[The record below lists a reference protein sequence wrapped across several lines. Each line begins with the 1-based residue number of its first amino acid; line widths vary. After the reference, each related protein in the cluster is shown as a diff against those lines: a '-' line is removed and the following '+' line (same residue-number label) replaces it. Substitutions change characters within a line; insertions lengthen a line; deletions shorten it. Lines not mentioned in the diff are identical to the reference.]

1 MEKPL
6 LTLEFDKILDMLCT
20 LAVSQRAQERLL
32 KLHPVLSENECARRM
47 RETTDARRIF
57 ESFGSPPLAPMK
69 EIEVLLKLCAK
80 GAMLLPEQLGQVAQ
94 FLAACRRMKSYLK
107 RAELLSGEIA
117 LYGGSINP
125 LQELCDE
132 IERAV
137 HGDRLDDSASAT
149 LRDLR
154 RQIEN
159 MNSAIKAKLETLLRG
174 HKEWFAD
181 GYVAARNG
189 RLVLP
194 VKREYKNMVSGS
206 VVDTSSTGGTY
217 FIEPSSVRKLQ
228 EELSQLEIE
237 EDNEVRRILYT
248 LTALVDE
255 QATAL
260 HINIEAMESLDF
272 VFAKAKLSVQ
282 MNAIP
287 VAVTGERHMVLK
299 GARHPLLKKDSCVP
313 IDFEIG
319 GAVSGVVIT
328 GPNTGGKTVAL
339 KTVGLLSVMAQCGLH
354 LPVEEGSILCLHNLV
369 LCDIG
374 DGQSIAENLS
384 TFSSHITTI
393 IEILR
398 LAGRDSL
405 VLLDELGSG
414 TDPAEGM
421 GIAVAVL
428 TELRAKGCL
437 FVVTTHYPEI
447 KEYAQNAE
455 GLVNARMAFDRES
468 LRPLYRLELGE
479 AGESCALYIAQR
491 FGFPEHLLKTAHEAA
506 YGGGMKKKVSG
517 SVVNDFIPSVSTPAS
532 AVKGATVTPRI
543 EREKPKNIEP
553 SHAASFRL
561 GDSVMVYPQKEIG
574 IVYQA
579 ANERGEVG
587 VQLKNREKKLIPHK
601 RLKLQV
607 PAEQL
612 YPPDYDFSV
621 VFDSVANRKA
631 RHIMGKRHDPNMV
644 IIHETL
650 E

>member
-1 MEKPL
+1 MEKSF
-6 LTLEFDKILDMLCT
+6 LTLEFDKILEMLCT
-20 LAVSQRAQERLL
+20 LAVSQRAQERLRTL
-32 KLHPVLSENECARRM
+32 RPVLSESECARRM

-69 EIEVLLKLCAK
+69 EMEMLLELCAK

-107 RAELLSGEIA
+107 RAELLSGDIA
-117 LYGGSINP
+117 LYGGSISP
-125 LQELCDE
+125 LDELCDE
-132 IERAV
+132 IERSV
-137 HGDRLDDSASAT
+137 RGDRLDDAASAT

-159 MNSAIKAKLETLLRG
+159 MNNAIKAKLETLLRG

-194 VKREYKNMVSGS
+194 VKREFKNMVSGS
-206 VVDTSSTGGTY
+206 VVDTSSTGSTY

-255 QATAL
+255 NAAAL

-287 VAVTGERHMVLK
+287 VPVTGERRVVLK

-354 LPVEEGSILCLHNLV
+354 LPVEEGSTLCLHNLV

-384 TFSSHITTI
+384 TFSAHITNI

-398 LAGRDSL
+398 LAGSDSL

-428 TELRAKGCL
+428 TELRTKGCL

-447 KEYAQNAE
+447 KEYAQTTE

-506 YGGGMKKKVSG
+506 YGGGVKKSA
-517 SVVNDFIPSVSTPAS
+517 SESTANDFISSISTPVS
-532 AVKGATVTPRI
+532 AVKGAAVTPRI
-543 EREKPKNIEP
+543 EREKPKSAEP
-553 SHAASFRL
+553 SRAASFRL

-607 PAEQL
+607 PAAEL

-621 VFDSVANRKA
+621 IFDSVANRKA
-631 RHIMGKRHDPNMV
+631 RHVMGKRHDPNMV
-644 IIHETL
+644 IVHE
-650 E
+650 